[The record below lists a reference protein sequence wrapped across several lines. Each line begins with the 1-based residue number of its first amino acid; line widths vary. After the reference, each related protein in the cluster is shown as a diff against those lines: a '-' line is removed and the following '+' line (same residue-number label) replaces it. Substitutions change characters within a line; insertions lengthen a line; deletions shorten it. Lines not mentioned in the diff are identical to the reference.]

1 MSEPLRLVFLG
12 LSITSSWG
20 NGHATT
26 YRALVRGLAELGHD
40 VTFLERDVP
49 WYASNRDAPEPQ
61 GCRLEL
67 YDSLEQLRERF
78 SGLVQDADA
87 VIVGSYVPDGAEVT
101 RWVVETARGLTF
113 FYDIDTP
120 ITLEKL
126 RSGEPTYIAPAT
138 IPALDAYLSFT
149 GGPALETIE
158 RGLGAKCALPL
169 FCSVDAELYRP
180 REFAPY
186 RDLGYLGT
194 YSADRQPT
202 LDMLLTEPARRIPT
216 GRFIVAGP
224 CYPAREWPPNVERV
238 EHVAPGEHPD
248 FYGSLRYTLNVTRAD
263 MVKSGYS
270 PSVRLF
276 EAAACGVPIISD
288 LWSGI
293 EEFFEPNAEIFLARS
308 SADVYRILTELPED
322 ERRRT
327 AEQARDRVLRHH
339 TALHRAQKLEHYV
352 EELRAGREGALR
364 ASRSRS
370 PRARRP
376 SDTFPGSLRPARVTE
391 S

>member
-1 MSEPLRLVFLG
+1 MSDPLRLVILG

-26 YRALVRGLAELGHD
+26 YRALVRGLEELGHQ

-49 WYASNRDAPEPQ
+49 WYASNRDAPRPQ

-67 YDSLEQLRERF
+67 YESLEDLRERF
-78 SGLVQDADA
+78 TSLVQDADA
-87 VIVGSYVPDGAEVT
+87 VLVGSYVPDGADVT
-101 RWVVETARGLTF
+101 RWVVETARGLTL

-126 RSGEPTYIAPAT
+126 RSGEPTYIAPET
-138 IPALDAYLSFT
+138 VPDLDAYLSFT
-149 GGPALETIE
+149 GGPALEVIE
-158 RGLGAKCALPL
+158 RSLGAKCALPL
-169 FCSVDAELYRP
+169 FCSVDAALYTP
-180 REFAPY
+180 RDFAPY

-202 LDMLLTEPARRIPT
+202 LDLLLTEPARRMPN

-224 CYPAREWPPNVERV
+224 CYPAREWPANVERV

-293 EEFFEPNAEIFLARS
+293 EEFFEPNAEILLARS
-308 SADVYRILTELPED
+308 SAEVHRILTELPEI
-322 ERRRT
+322 ERRRV
-327 AEQARDRVLRHH
+327 AEQARERVLRQH
-339 TALHRAQKLEHYV
+339 TALHRAQKLEYYV
-352 EELRAGREGALR
+352 QELRAGRETALR
-364 ASRSRS
+364 SSRSRVTR
-370 PRARRP
+370 PRRS
-376 SDTFPGSLRPARVTE
+376 SDTSPGSLRPARVTE